1 MKKVSLFVLF
11 FSISLGSFSQNS
23 ILWEV
28 SGNGLTTP
36 SYVMG
41 TLKFIGVKEFYLP
54 KEVVAKMGQCK
65 LFAIEDQVDH
75 KAQMELNKAVHFPK
89 GKSLATELAPEDYK
103 KIVDFF
109 SSEFKISKASFDK
122 NFGKLTPLAL
132 SINMT
137 RMALG
142 EDVRYYDIELLTLAK
157 KDKLETYSLE
167 PIKREAEALQAFPMK
182 DQEKALVHSVENFEK
197 QKSEY
202 RKLEV
207 AYLRGDLDKVF
218 EYSLHPTENNPVF
231 IEEFY
236 SKRNKEWMPKI
247 EKMMKSKPSFIAV
260 GVSHLEGESGILNL
274 LKQSGYTL
282 TALPVTH

>member
-1 MKKVSLFVLF
+1 M
-11 FSISLGSFSQNS
+11 
-23 ILWEV
+23 
-28 SGNGLTTP
+28 
-36 SYVMG
+36 
-41 TLKFIGVKEFYLP
+41 
-54 KEVVAKMGQCK
+54 
-65 LFAIEDQVDH
+65 
-75 KAQMELNKAVHFPK
+75 
-89 GKSLATELAPEDYK
+89 
-103 KIVDFF
+103 
-109 SSEFKISKASFDK
+109 
-122 NFGKLTPLAL
+122 
-132 SINMT
+132 
-137 RMALG
+137 
-142 EDVRYYDIELLTLAK
+142 AK